1 MSGSFNDSKMA
12 TSNIRIK
19 KVCEWCKKEFY
30 SQKCT
35 TRFCCKRCAEYAY
48 KDRKRQERKSYTE
61 AQVQKC
67 LHEKAQSEISV
78 KEYLSISEVAK
89 ILGITRDGVYKLIYR
104 GVLIAYKISS
114 RFTVVF
120 RKDIDAMIEARPYER
135 KPKATSLATDE
146 NGEAITEFYTTK
158 EIIEKFGVSNSWVFA
173 QAKRHNI
180 PKVYHRGKTLWSKE
194 HCDRVFA
201 TKPEPPKDED
211 WISYSDVRA
220 EYNLTHDQI
229 HNYVKYHGLR
239 RKKVGKYTY
248 ILRSEIDAILR
259 PPML

>member
-146 NGEAITEFYTTK
+146 NGEAISKFYTTR

-173 QAKRHNI
+173 QAKRYNI

-201 TKPEPPKDED
+201 SKPEPPKDED
-211 WISYSDVRA
+211 WISYSDARA

-239 RKKVGKYTY
+239 RKKVGKFTY

-259 PPML
+259 PPTL

>member
-1 MSGSFNDSKMA
+1 MA

-89 ILGITRDGVYKLIYR
+89 ILGFTRDGVYKLIYR

-120 RKDIDAMIEARPYER
+120 RKDIDAMIESRPYER

-180 PKVYHRGKTLWSKE
+180 RKCIIVERRSGARRIATGYLPLSRNHRRMKIGS
-194 HCDRVFA
+194 
-201 TKPEPPKDED
+201 
-211 WISYSDVRA
+211 
-220 EYNLTHDQI
+220 LT
-229 HNYVKYHGLR
+229 R
-239 RKKVGKYTY
+239 
-248 ILRSEIDAILR
+248 
-259 PPML
+259 M

>member
-1 MSGSFNDSKMA
+1 MA

-19 KVCEWCKKEFY
+19 KICKWCGKEY
-30 SQKCT
+30 EAQKSST
-35 TRFCCKRCAEYAY
+35 QFCSKRCAEHAY
-48 KDRKRQERKSYTE
+48 KERKRQEKKK
-61 AQVQKC
+61 QVETSEVERVAAGR
-67 LHEKAQSEISV
+67 EKKLQDNQ
-78 KEYLSISEVAK
+78 YLSVVESAQ
-89 ILGITRDGVYKLIYR
+89 LLNRTRFGIYKLIYR
-104 GVLIAYKISS
+104 GVLRAYRISGQW
-114 RFTVVF
+114 TVIK
-120 RKDIDAMIEARPYER
+120 RADIDAMIEARPYER
-135 KPKATSLATDE
+135 KPKASYLATDE
-146 NGEAITEFYTTK
+146 NGEAITEFYTTR

-194 HCDRVFA
+194 HCNRVFA
-201 TKPEPPKDED
+201 AKPEPPKDED